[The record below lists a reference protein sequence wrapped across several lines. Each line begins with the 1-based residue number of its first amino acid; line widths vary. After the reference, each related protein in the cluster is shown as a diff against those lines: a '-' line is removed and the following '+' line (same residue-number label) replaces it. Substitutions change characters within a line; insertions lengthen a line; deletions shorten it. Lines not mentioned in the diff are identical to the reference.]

1 MAHTGGPS
9 YQDADLVPIKR
20 TAITEGFSLDFRAEV
35 FSLTNTPPVEAP
47 NVVAGSAR
55 FGSITVAGDP
65 RATQFALKFD
75 F

>member
-1 MAHTGGPS
+1 LAHTCGPS
-9 YQDADLVPIKR
+9 YQDAGLAPIKR

-47 NVVAGSAR
+47 NVVAG

-65 RATQFALKFD
+65 RATQFALKFN